1 MQIFSLAQGRYSANP
16 VTFHSRPISPTD
28 SIYLAA
34 CQAVWDSNADEE
46 LHAAFRAFAIFG
58 AGGTPKSAG
67 AAGPKAPVLD
77 SGRFVKLVRD
87 SGLLDSRLT
96 ATAVE
101 LTFSKVKGQVSACFL
116 PTAPLYE
123 TSRTRV

>member
-1 MQIFSLAQGRYSANP
+1 MRCSKTFSGAHDILPHALLFLITHNY
-16 VTFHSRPISPTD
+16 VT
-28 SIYLAA
+28 AW
-34 CQAVWDSNADEE
+34 QAVWDSNADEE

-67 AAGPKAPVLD
+67 AAGPKAPLLD

-101 LTFSKVKGQVSACFL
+101 LTFSKVKGQVNAVSCS
-116 PTAPLYE
+116 TAPL
-123 TSRTRV
+123 

>member
-1 MQIFSLAQGRYSANP
+1 LGEFQGSRIPGTLQGRLSKPAA
-16 VTFHSRPISPTD
+16 VFKFEIS
-28 SIYLAA
+28 
-34 CQAVWDSNADEE
+34 QAVWDTVADEE

-58 AGGTPKSAG
+58 AGGTPKSSG

-101 LTFSKVKGQVSACFL
+101 LTFSKVKGQVRAL
-116 PTAPLYE
+116 IITLW
-123 TSRTRV
+123 TQ